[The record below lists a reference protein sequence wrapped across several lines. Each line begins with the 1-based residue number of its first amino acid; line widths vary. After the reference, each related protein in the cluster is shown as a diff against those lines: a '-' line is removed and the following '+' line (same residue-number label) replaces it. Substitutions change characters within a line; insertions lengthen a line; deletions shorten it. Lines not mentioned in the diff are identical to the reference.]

1 MVFRIQ
7 DGETVLS
14 IGDSITDCGRR
25 AQEAP
30 LGNGYVRIFSEWV
43 TAAHP
48 DRRIRYLN
56 KGIGGN
62 RITDLKNRWR
72 DDVLEQEFQWLTI
85 MIGINDCA
93 SHVMSMPNSVG
104 PKLYAEIYDELLERT
119 TAEHPCNIVLLDP
132 FFISRD
138 VTGNSM
144 RSDFLGALP
153 GYIKTVHRMARKH
166 KTRLVKTQDAF
177 QEHLKHREADFFAP
191 EPVHPY
197 HIGHVIVA
205 HELYRALSR

>member
-1 MVFRIQ
+1 MAFAPK
-7 DGETVLS
+7 DGQTMLL

-30 LGNGYVRIFSEWV
+30 LGNGYVRIFSEMV

-48 DRRIRYLN
+48 DRRIRYVN

-62 RITDLKNRWR
+62 RVVDLKNRWK
-72 DDVLEQEFQWLTI
+72 DDVMDQDFDWLSV

-93 SHVMSMPNSVG
+93 GYLMGQPDPVTPE
-104 PKLYAEIYDELLERT
+104 LFAEVYDELLRT
-119 TAEHPCNIVLLDP
+119 TTEARKCEIVLLDP
-132 FFISRD
+132 FYISRD
-138 VTGNSM
+138 TTGSSV
-144 RSDFLGALP
+144 RSRFLETLP
-153 GYIKTVHRMARKH
+153 EYIKTVHKMSK
-166 KTRLVKTQDAF
+166 KYGTRLVRTHEAF
-177 QEHLKHREADFFAP
+177 QRHLQYREADFFAP

-205 HELYRALSR
+205 HELLKAMSR

>member
-1 MVFRIQ
+1 MVFQ
-7 DGETVLS
+7 LKDGETVLL

-30 LGNGYVRIFSEWV
+30 LGNGYVRIFSEWA

-48 DRRIRYLN
+48 DRRIRYVN

-62 RITDLKNRWR
+62 RITDLKNRWK
-72 DDVLEQEFQWLTI
+72 DDVLDQEFQWLTI

-93 SHVMSMPNSVG
+93 SHIMSAPNAVN
-104 PKLYAEIYDELLERT
+104 PELFAEIYDELLGRT

-138 VTGNSM
+138 ETGNSM
-144 RSDFLGALP
+144 RSEFLQALP
-153 GYIKTVHRMARKH
+153 SYIGTVHRMSKKY
-166 KTRLVKTQDAF
+166 KTRLVRTQDAF
-177 QEHLKHREADFFAP
+177 QKHLKYREPDFLAP

-205 HELYRALSR
+205 HELYRTLSR